1 MTFEKSSSYR
11 KLYIANCRTIDNCI
25 CFMQLLHF
33 VNSPAK
39 RQTSVKKLL
48 FQDVKFVKKE
58 HPGRLLL
65 AQ

>member
-1 MTFEKSSSYR
+1 
-11 KLYIANCRTIDNCI
+11 
-25 CFMQLLHF
+25 MQLLHF